1 MAGNYIVI
9 NSKFKPFS
17 YQEML
22 HPAMMATQAHQAVEQ
37 EYADMS
43 TKASVWEERANEQTD
58 PYAYGLYK
66 KYSDDLRAQADVLSK
81 RGLDPLSRNKM
92 FQMRER
98 YGSEITPIEEAYAA
112 RLEEAKRQQE
122 MRDKDSS
129 IIFDREA
136 TTTSLDKYIKNPNL
150 QHRALSVNELYATA
164 SRDFA
169 EAAKKVQRPGEWK
182 KALNGEY
189 WERDTRAGYT
199 PQEIN
204 AVISGDPNAPQELKD
219 LYNSTLDS
227 YMSRGQWD
235 AQGAQAI
242 RDAINR
248 GASYGLGS
256 VSSQLQSRK
265 AYDYAQQERLALLK
279 ARPPKSPGLTNVDRS
294 MYGFP
299 RSRERIPSIIDE
311 TGKLVAVP
319 NKYKFAAGKNDL
331 TKELFKNDKFTDP
344 GKVKTETAG
353 MFRYSDP
360 VKSAAKNYYDEISET
375 LQDQGYSIDFI
386 SKMSK
391 KDVELALQNAQA
403 ENSADITGKNVY
415 RLKLDPEGTKQITAQ
430 LKTTGDKVREIKGM
444 KDGAFEY
451 GKYEDL
457 PELKSGEVG
466 NLLFDVGVKKDA
478 QGNPIMGSNNNY
490 IGETKIVLQTKGKYY
505 EMPIGGLSLDTQNYL
520 NANLPY
526 AQDAKNTLD
535 ELDEIQRTRTLTK

>member
-22 HPAMMATQAHQAVEQ
+22 HSAMMATQAHQAVEQ

-66 KYSDDLRAQADVLSK
+66 KYADDLRAQADILSK
-81 RGLDPLSRNKM
+81 RGLDPLSRNRM

-98 YGSEITPIEEAYAA
+98 YGSEITPIEEAYTK
-112 RLEEAKRQQE
+112 RLEESKRQQE

-129 IIFDREA
+129 VIFDREA
-136 TTTSLDKYIKNPNL
+136 STTSLDKYIKNPNL
-150 QHRALSVNELYATA
+150 QYRALSVNELYATA

-279 ARPPKSPGLTNVDRS
+279 AKPPKPTGLANIDRT
-294 MYGFP
+294 YY
-299 RSRERIPSIIDE
+299 
-311 TGKLVAVP
+311 A
-319 NKYKFAAGKNDL
+319 FAKD
-331 TKELFKNDKFTDP
+331 
-344 GKVKTETAG
+344 KVKGPNIPDINSLLKTSPESMKQIFQNGKFG
-353 MFRYSDP
+353 MPSMRSNFSGEQKDISNFAPPQSMLNYT
-360 VKSAAKNYYDEISET
+360 SAMKTYNQIYES
-375 LQDQGYSIDFI
+375 LQDAGYD
-386 SKMSK
+386 
-391 KDVELALQNAQA
+391 KD
-403 ENSADITGKNVY
+403 
-415 RLKLDPEGTKQITAQ
+415 
-430 LKTTGDKVREIKGM
+430 
-444 KDGAFEY
+444 
-451 GKYEDL
+451 
-457 PELKSGEVG
+457 
-466 NLLFDVGVKKDA
+466 
-478 QGNPIMGSNNNY
+478 
-490 IGETKIVLQTKGKYY
+490 
-505 EMPIGGLSLDTQNYL
+505 
-520 NANLPY
+520 
-526 AQDAKNTLD
+526 
-535 ELDEIQRTRTLTK
+535 